1 MTASL
6 FGESA
11 ITNELLIDSFLAYLS
26 KDERELVKLA
36 LNKGLD
42 KEHEEEWLELLDR
55 FGCKTIPNAEQVG
68 DIVLEIA
75 HKELVQTPRYIID
88 SWSTPLLVL
97 QQEFQTPDQLQQFF
111 ERGKP
116 TTKKVIALLDANAET
131 NAQRE
136 TMSYLKQYVR
146 GLESEKLTKFLRFC
160 TGSNMMCVEKITISL
175 NTLEGAVRRP
185 VAHTCGAVLDL
196 PTTYPSF
203 PLFREE
209 WNSVLSSEYWDID
222 FL

>member
-1 MTASL
+1 MADMISLFKDETVMDTPLNVVMINAFGKEEDGVDNNGVFLDALSSFWAAFYESCTNGEEERAPVIRHDFQVSEWESIGRIIVKGYKQVKFFPVRLNRAFMTASL

-11 ITNELLIDSFLAYLS
+11 ITNELLTDSFLAYLS
-26 KDERELVKLA
+26 KDERELIKLA

-97 QQEFQTPDQLQQFF
+97 QQEFQSPDLLQQFF
-111 ERGKP
+111 ERENRP
-116 TTKKVIALLDANAET
+116 
-131 NAQRE
+131 
-136 TMSYLKQYVR
+136 
-146 GLESEKLTKFLRFC
+146 LR
-160 TGSNMMCVEKITISL
+160 
-175 NTLEGAVRRP
+175 R
-185 VAHTCGAVLDL
+185 
-196 PTTYPSF
+196 
-203 PLFREE
+203 
-209 WNSVLSSEYWDID
+209 
-222 FL
+222 

>member
-1 MTASL
+1 M
-6 FGESA
+6 
-11 ITNELLIDSFLAYLS
+11 
-26 KDERELVKLA
+26 
-36 LNKGLD
+36 
-42 KEHEEEWLELLDR
+42 
-55 FGCKTIPNAEQVG
+55 
-68 DIVLEIA
+68 
-75 HKELVQTPRYIID
+75 
-88 SWSTPLLVL
+88 
-97 QQEFQTPDQLQQFF
+97 
-111 ERGKP
+111 
-116 TTKKVIALLDANAET
+116 IALLDANAET

-136 TMSYLKQYVR
+136 TMSYLKQYVS

-160 TGSNMMCVEKITISL
+160 TGSNMMCVEKITISF

-196 PTTYPSF
+196 PTTYASF